1 MKKIISAI
9 LALVLIVGICTAAMA
24 ENLYEELEQEYQ
36 EAIAMLGEERYM
48 DASGVFRA
56 LKEYADAPRYA
67 MYCEAVSAGENGFY
81 PTAVLNFT
89 SLGDFLDSPIRAA
102 YYAALSYEYQ
112 EKYEDAAELLNKISL
127 FKDSNRRLLTYP
139 GKIKERDYRLADE
152 AEQDGRLEYAL
163 SMFKKLIPYRD
174 SESRAEGVQ
183 EKINA
188 RDYDAASEL
197 ETQNKL
203 EEALKAFI
211 ALGDYRDSAAR
222 ADAVQEKINE
232 RDYQQAAEWESKD
245 ELDKAYEMFVA
256 LGSYRDS
263 AERAAKLENE
273 VMYRRGMQYLADAKS
288 YSYNA
293 SYKEAYNIFTALGD
307 YKDSTQKAYDLGLTS
322 FASFTYLDDTTA
334 SFKFHDKWGIV
345 NFASNTITRPT
356 WQEVSYRTN
365 NCMMIKDDGKYGLA
379 DADGNILSECK
390 WNEITNVGDGL
401 LIARKMTYR
410 EKTSYYSSSRYYSHS
425 FTLLKPDGTEMLS
438 EYKCIGASNFTQE
451 DTYASN
457 YSIKAPA
464 FYDGLMRIRNKD
476 DLWGFVDVEGQ
487 IVIPCSY
494 QSAHEFFNGVAAVR
508 ENGKWG
514 YIDTTGNYVI
524 QPMFIAAQDFNK
536 YGLAE
541 VQTGSGWNVI
551 DKDCNLI
558 YFIGSELISEA
569 DEGGYARFEAAIWAI
584 ASQVEAADE
593 VAAELTERVKNYT
606 AERGMTIEEFFE
618 EECGGTAKG
627 LAELFGYYYYPTEEE
642 MGI

>member
-9 LALVLIVGICTAAMA
+9 LALVLIVGICTAALA

-67 MYCEAVSAGENGFY
+67 MYCEAVSAGESGFY

-197 ETQNKL
+197 EAQNKL

-222 ADAVQEKINE
+222 ADAVQEKIND

-263 AERAAKLENE
+263 TERAAKLENE
-273 VMYRRGMQYLADAKS
+273 VMYRRGMQYLADAKNDSS
-288 YSYNA
+288 YSYNF
-293 SYKEAYNIFTALGD
+293 SYIKAYGTFAALGD

-345 NFASNTITRPT
+345 NFASNTITRPM

-390 WNEITNVGDGL
+390 WDEISSANEKFV
-401 LIARKMTYR
+401 IARELTQRSKKNGYFTDTYYKHTFSLVR
-410 EKTSYYSSSRYYSHS
+410 T
-425 FTLLKPDGTEMLS
+425 DGTELLGGYMAIGS
-438 EYKCIGASNFTQE
+438 SNCNGESTSRWEYNI
-451 DTYASN
+451 
-457 YSIKAPA
+457 YSPE
-464 FYDGLMRIRNKD
+464 FYDGLMRIRNMF

-487 IVIPCSY
+487 IVIRCAY
-494 QSAHEFFNGVAAVR
+494 QSAHEFSNGVAAVCK
-508 ENGKWG
+508 NNKWG
-514 YIDTTGNYVI
+514 YIDTTGNFVI
-524 QPMFIAAQDFNK
+524 EPMFIAAEDFNE

-541 VQTGSGWNVI
+541 VQTSSGWNVI
-551 DKDCNLI
+551 DRDCNLK
-558 YFIGSELISEA
+558 YFIGNEI
-569 DEGGYARFEAAIWAI
+569 D
-584 ASQVEAADE
+584 Q
-593 VAAELTERVKNYT
+593 
-606 AERGMTIEEFFE
+606 
-618 EECGGTAKG
+618 
-627 LAELFGYYYYPTEEE
+627 
-642 MGI
+642 